1 MILLNA
7 IPRKLTFE
15 EVIKTSVVFYNDED
29 VEKRFDNFIKE
40 KAKDIIAYETTGHVS
55 TRVVVRFL
63 REQPNGLKRIL
74 TILHLSEE
82 KFKRIVTLLRKL
94 EGEFD
99 KEWTLTKIEKKI
111 SSDDEFAQ
119 KIAWLFINGKND
131 RRLVKYLPRFYRERL
146 NLKSLREYTKEEE
159 LVIRLKEKYSGTY
172 FNWKG
177 DAVEDLIRR
186 KLDSIGVNYASG
198 SASIVEVTVDW
209 AIPNLEDPCVIIMSS
224 YQETTSSGQTVK
236 ARDMLKCYESI
247 HHRNI
252 QHGENRAF
260 VNFVDGGG
268 WLARQRDLRRLLD
281 GCHYFLNINKLDMLE
296 GIVKNHVPQFSRQTR
311 LFSG

>member
-1 MILLNA
+1 MNVV
-7 IPRKLTFE
+7 PRKLTFE
-15 EVIKTSVVFYNDED
+15 EVIETSVVFYNDEN
-29 VEKRFDNFIKE
+29 VEKRFDNFIKQ
-40 KAKDIIAYETTGHVS
+40 KAKDIIAYERAKGRVS
-55 TRVVVRFL
+55 ARDVVRFL
-63 REQPNGLKRIL
+63 REQPNGLKRVL

-82 KFKRIVTLLRKL
+82 KFKRIITLLRKL

-99 KEWTLTKIEKKI
+99 KEWTLTKIEKNI
-111 SSDDEFAQ
+111 NGNNEFAW
-119 KIAWLFINGKND
+119 KIARLFVDGKND

-146 NLKSLREYTKEEE
+146 NLKSLREYADEEE
-159 LVIRLKEKYSGTY
+159 LTIRLKEKYGGTY

-186 KLDSIGVNYASG
+186 KLDSIGISYASG

-209 AIPNLEDPCVIIMSS
+209 AIPNLEDPYVIVMSS
-224 YQETTSSGQTVK
+224 YQETTSSSQTVK
-236 ARDMLKCYESI
+236 ARDMLKCYEAI

-252 QHGENRAF
+252 QRGENRAF

-281 GCHYFLNINKLDMLE
+281 GCHYFLNINNLDMLE
-296 GIVKNHVPQFSRQTR
+296 GIVKNHVPKFSRQTR
-311 LFSG
+311 LLSG